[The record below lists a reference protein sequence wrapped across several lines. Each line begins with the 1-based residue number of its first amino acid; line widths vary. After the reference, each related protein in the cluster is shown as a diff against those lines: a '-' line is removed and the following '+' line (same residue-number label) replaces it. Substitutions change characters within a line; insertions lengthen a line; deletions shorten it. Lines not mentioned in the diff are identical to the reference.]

1 MRRGAFESHQ
11 PDHFLFAGNEGSQSR
26 AIPAAAIRNFARAAQ
41 PAVIRPMSAP
51 HEDKDYTPIVGS
63 QTDIA
68 QVGRSG
74 PKPEHERTA
83 DEDIDPVPWSRIA
96 DDADFKA
103 LVRRKLRLIVPAT
116 VFFIVYYF
124 LLPIGVGWF
133 PGLMEKKVWGAVNLA
148 YAYALSQFFMA
159 WILAGIYVAAAAGW
173 DRSEHAL
180 LRKFGVQHR

>member
-1 MRRGAFESHQ
+1 
-11 PDHFLFAGNEGSQSR
+11 
-26 AIPAAAIRNFARAAQ
+26 
-41 PAVIRPMSAP
+41 MSSP
-51 HEDKDYTPIVGS
+51 REDKDYTPTVGS

-68 QVGRSG
+68 QHGRSG

-83 DEDIDPVPWSRIA
+83 DEEINPVPWSRIA

-133 PGLMEKKVWGAVNLA
+133 PGLMEKKVWGAANLA

>member
-1 MRRGAFESHQ
+1 
-11 PDHFLFAGNEGSQSR
+11 
-26 AIPAAAIRNFARAAQ
+26 
-41 PAVIRPMSAP
+41 MSP
-51 HEDKDYTPIVGS
+51 PRDDKDFTPVVGS

-68 QVGRSG
+68 PLGRSG
-74 PKPEHERTA
+74 PKPDHERTA
-83 DEDIDPVPWSRIA
+83 DEDIDPVQWERIA
-96 DDADFKA
+96 QDTDFKA

-133 PGLMEKKVWGAVNLA
+133 PGLMEKKVWGDVNLA

-173 DRSEHAL
+173 DKSEHAL
-180 LRKFGVQHR
+180 LRKFGVEHK

>member
-1 MRRGAFESHQ
+1 VRNQGFPRRLRS
-11 PDHFLFAGNEGSQSR
+11 AG
-26 AIPAAAIRNFARAAQ
+26 IRR
-41 PAVIRPMSAP
+41 MSSP
-51 HEDKDYTPIVGS
+51 RDDKDFTPVVGS

-68 QVGRSG
+68 PLGRSG
-74 PKPEHERTA
+74 PKPDHERTA
-83 DEDIDPVPWSRIA
+83 DEDIDPVQWERIA
-96 DDADFKA
+96 QDTDFKA

-133 PGLMEKKVWGAVNLA
+133 PGLMEKKVWGDVNLA

-173 DRSEHAL
+173 DKSEHAL
-180 LRKFGVQHR
+180 LRKFGVEHK

>member
-1 MRRGAFESHQ
+1 
-11 PDHFLFAGNEGSQSR
+11 
-26 AIPAAAIRNFARAAQ
+26 
-41 PAVIRPMSAP
+41 MSSP
-51 HEDKDYTPIVGS
+51 HEDKDHTPTVGS

-68 QVGRSG
+68 PLGRSG
-74 PKPEHERTA
+74 PKLEHERTA
-83 DEDIDPVPWSRIA
+83 DEDIDPVQWSRIA

-116 VFFIVYYF
+116 LFFIVYYF